1 MRRYLLVILLFTMF
15 SGCQK
20 KINTQENSRESI
32 LQFRDLDGSPVD
44 LASFT
49 GKRVLVNYWAV
60 WCIPCRAEFPS
71 LLEAQEK
78 LQDDNYVFLF
88 PTTDEIEEIMDFQ
101 KKKNYPFRYLTF
113 EGSLESR
120 NINVLPSTI
129 IYTTKGEEFKRIIGA
144 QKWDSE
150 EAINLLKQVP

>member
-20 KINTQENSRESI
+20 KINTQENSRERI